1 MSVALLCVA
10 GVALDALLGEPR
22 RWHPLVAFGRMA
34 DRIEQ
39 RFNSGGRGWRSHGVT
54 AWVLAVIPLTILA
67 TALSWLPYIGWLVDI
82 LALYCALGM
91 RSLGEHVQPVAD
103 ALRRQDLDEARTRVG
118 YLVSRQTS
126 ELDATDVARAA
137 TESVLENG
145 SDAVFAAIFWFAVA
159 GAPGVVLYRL
169 SNTLDAMWGYRNE
182 RFERFGWAAARIDD
196 VLNYIPARR
205 LAYRVA
211 AKKYREQRLNV
222 APRTV
227 DLSPE
232 DQARYERERDHQ
244 QRVMATFSTPLPADA
259 LRMRQPVPGR
269 RSSSFGLRRV
279 FNGQARNPHSGMDIA
294 AATGTPVVAPLPG
307 RVIDVGD
314 YFFNGGTVW
323 LDHGGGLLS
332 MYCHLSGVD
341 CAVGEQLAT
350 GQAFCRVGATGRV
363 TGPHLHWGVI
373 CPSSS
378 TMV

>member
-1 MSVALLCVA
+1 MPHAFTPLPSIDRRTALASAAGLWLWPLARLGAKPLPPAPTVWPQA
-10 GVALDALLGEPR
+10 LQVPGGVARLSLGPAATRPVVRVRQGDIDVPVLVVGDAIEWTAVLGIALAAPPGDALVTVHAADGSTR
-22 RWHPLVAFGRMA
+22 AVHYTVAPKRYK
-34 DRIEQ
+34 EQ
-39 RFNSGGRGWRSHGVT
+39 H
-54 AWVLAVIPLTILA
+54 LK
-67 TALSWLPYIGWLVDI
+67 
-82 LALYCALGM
+82 
-91 RSLGEHVQPVAD
+91 
-103 ALRRQDLDEARTRVG
+103 
-118 YLVSRQTS
+118 VS
-126 ELDATDVARAA
+126 
-137 TESVLENG
+137 
-145 SDAVFAAIFWFAVA
+145 
-159 GAPGVVLYRL
+159 
-169 SNTLDAMWGYRNE
+169 
-182 RFERFGWAAARIDD
+182 
-196 VLNYIPARR
+196 
-205 LAYRVA
+205 
-211 AKKYREQRLNV
+211 
-222 APRTV
+222 PRTV

-341 CAVGEQLAT
+341 CQLGEQLAT

-363 TGPHLHWGVI
+363 TGPHLHWGVMLNR
-373 CPSSS
+373 S
-378 TMV
+378 MVDPALFLPA